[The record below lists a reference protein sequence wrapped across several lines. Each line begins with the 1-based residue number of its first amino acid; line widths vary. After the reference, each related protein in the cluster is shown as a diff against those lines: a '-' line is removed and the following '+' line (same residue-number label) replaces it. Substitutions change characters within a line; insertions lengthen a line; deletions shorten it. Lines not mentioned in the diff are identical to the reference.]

1 MLGFAGKH
9 FLCALVT
16 AFVMMAVLPTYAQ
29 STVEQSQEEEKIAQ
43 PKIRVLPPAYDE
55 QMMRLSEI
63 LGSLHYLRELCGANE
78 GQLWRTQMSNLI
90 EKEEP
95 TPERKAQMTAR
106 FNQGFR
112 GFKEIY
118 RTCTPAAIEA
128 NKRYLAEGE
137 KISGEIPS
145 RYGR

>member
-1 MLGFAGKH
+1 MIILTRIFQTSVSAVL
-9 FLCALVT
+9 FLAVLCAPGFT
-16 AFVMMAVLPTYAQ
+16 Q
-29 STVEQSQEEEKIAQ
+29 STETEEAQPEQ
-43 PKIRVLPPAYDE
+43 PKIRVLPPAYDQ

-78 GQLWRTQMSNLI
+78 GQLWRNQMQTLI

-95 TPERKAQMTAR
+95 TSERKALLVAR

-112 GFKEIY
+112 GFQETY
-118 RTCTPAAIEA
+118 RECTPAAIEA
-128 NKRYLAEGE
+128 NNRYIAEGE
-137 KISGEIPS
+137 KLAIEIPS